1 MTIKICSISL
11 IDNLLKKKDFNM
23 MIKMTGKIYIVG
35 IGPGSSEY
43 LTKLA
48 IDTVKNS
55 DYTVGSTRA
64 IELFDDV
71 QNKIAFNV
79 KELLDKLNEGV
90 ELACEGNTVS
100 ILSTGDPGFSG
111 VLNTVLRISDE
122 KGFDKSNIEV
132 IPGISSLQLAA
143 ARNHIQ
149 WDNAN
154 VMTFHGRENIEEILP
169 VINNGKT
176 TIALPSRKVKDMA
189 QFLLDNGVDE
199 NRKVVVC
206 ERLSYDDEK
215 IVESTLKDIAES
227 EFTYMCIMVIY

>member
-1 MTIKICSISL
+1 ME
-11 IDNLLKKKDFNM
+11 N
-23 MIKMTGKIYIVG
+23 KIYIIG

-43 LTKLA
+43 LTKKA
-48 IDTVKNS
+48 VDAVKTS

-64 IELFDDV
+64 IDLFDDV
-71 QNKIAFNV
+71 NNKIAFNV
-79 KELLDKLNEGV
+79 KDLLDKLEKGV
-90 ELACEGNTVS
+90 DLAIEGNAVS

-111 VLNTVLRISDE
+111 VLNTVLRIANE
-122 KGFDKSNIEV
+122 KNFPEEKIEV

-154 VMTFHGRENIEEILP
+154 VMTFHGRENIEDILK

-176 TIALPSRKVKDMA
+176 TIALPSKKVRDMA

-199 NRKVVVC
+199 HREVVVC

-215 IVESTLKDIAES
+215 IVRSTLKDIANS

>member
-1 MTIKICSISL
+1 ME
-11 IDNLLKKKDFNM
+11 N
-23 MIKMTGKIYIVG
+23 KIYIIG

-43 LTKLA
+43 LTKKA
-48 IDTVKNS
+48 VDTVKTS

-64 IELFDDV
+64 IDLFDDV
-71 QNKIAFNV
+71 NNKIAFNV
-79 KELLDKLNEGV
+79 KDLLDKLEKGV
-90 ELACEGNTVS
+90 DLAIEGNTVS

-111 VLNTVLRISDE
+111 VLNTVLRIANE
-122 KGFDKSNIEV
+122 KNFPEEKIEV

-154 VMTFHGRENIEEILP
+154 VMTFHGRENIEDILK

-176 TIALPSRKVKDMA
+176 TIALPSKKVRDMA

-199 NRKVVVC
+199 HREVVVC

-215 IVESTLKDIAES
+215 IVRSTVKDS

>member
-1 MTIKICSISL
+1 ME
-11 IDNLLKKKDFNM
+11 N
-23 MIKMTGKIYIVG
+23 KIYIIG

-43 LTKLA
+43 LTKKA
-48 IDTVKNS
+48 IDTVKSS

-64 IELFDDV
+64 IDLFDDV
-71 QNKIAFNV
+71 NNKLAFNV
-79 KELLDKLNEGV
+79 KDLLDKLEKGV
-90 ELACEGNTVS
+90 DLAIECNTVS

-111 VLNTVLRISDE
+111 VLNTVLRIANDKNFPKE
-122 KGFDKSNIEV
+122 KIEV

-154 VMTFHGRENIEEILP
+154 VMTFHGRENIEDILK

-176 TIALPSRKVKDMA
+176 TIALPSKKVRDMA
-189 QFLLDNGVDE
+189 QFLLDNGVNE
-199 NRKVVVC
+199 NRQVVVC

-215 IVESTLKDIAES
+215 IVQSTLKDIASS
-227 EFTYMCIMVIY
+227 EFTYMCIMIIY

>member
-1 MTIKICSISL
+1 ME
-11 IDNLLKKKDFNM
+11 N
-23 MIKMTGKIYIVG
+23 KIYIIG

-43 LTKLA
+43 LTKKA
-48 IDTVKNS
+48 VDTVKTS

-64 IELFDDV
+64 IDLFDDV
-71 QNKIAFNV
+71 NNKIAFNV
-79 KELLDKLNEGV
+79 KDLLDKLEKGV
-90 ELACEGNTVS
+90 DLAIEGNTVS

-111 VLNTVLRISDE
+111 VLNTVLRIANE
-122 KGFDKSNIEV
+122 KNFPEEKIEV

-154 VMTFHGRENIEEILP
+154 VMTFHGRENIEDILK

-176 TIALPSRKVKDMA
+176 TIALPSKKVRGMA

-199 NRKVVVC
+199 HREVVVC

-215 IVESTLKDIAES
+215 IVRSTLKDIANN

>member
-1 MTIKICSISL
+1 
-11 IDNLLKKKDFNM
+11 
-23 MIKMTGKIYIVG
+23 MTGKIYVIG

-43 LTKLA
+43 LTKKA
-48 IDTVKNS
+48 MDTVKLS

-64 IELFDDV
+64 IDLFDDV

-79 KELLDKLNEGV
+79 KDLLDKLEEGV
-90 ELACEGNTVS
+90 QLAVDGNTVS

-111 VLNTVLRISDE
+111 VLNTVLRISSE
-122 KGFDKSNIEV
+122 KNFPKEDIEV

-143 ARNHIQ
+143 ARCHIQ

-154 VMTFHGRENIEEILP
+154 VMTFHGRENIEDLLP

-189 QFLLDNGVDE
+189 QFLLDNGVE
-199 NRKVVVC
+199 ETREVVVC
-206 ERLSYDDEK
+206 ERLSYPDEK
-215 IVESTLKDIAES
+215 IVSATLKDIAQS

>member
-1 MTIKICSISL
+1 ME
-11 IDNLLKKKDFNM
+11 N
-23 MIKMTGKIYIVG
+23 KIYIIG

-43 LTKLA
+43 LTKKA
-48 IDTVKNS
+48 VDTVKTS

-64 IELFDDV
+64 IDLFDDV
-71 QNKIAFNV
+71 NNKIAFNV
-79 KELLDKLNEGV
+79 KDLLDKLEKGV
-90 ELACEGNTVS
+90 DLAIEGNTVS

-111 VLNTVLRISDE
+111 VLNTVLRIANE
-122 KGFDKSNIEV
+122 KNFPEEKIEV

-154 VMTFHGRENIEEILP
+154 VMTFHGRENIEDLLK

-176 TIALPSRKVKDMA
+176 TIALPSKKVRDMA

-199 NRKVVVC
+199 HREVVVC

-215 IVESTLKDIAES
+215 IVRSTLKDIANS

>member
-1 MTIKICSISL
+1 ME
-11 IDNLLKKKDFNM
+11 N
-23 MIKMTGKIYIVG
+23 KIYIIG

-43 LTKLA
+43 LTKKA
-48 IDTVKNS
+48 VDTVKTS

-64 IELFDDV
+64 IDLFDDV
-71 QNKIAFNV
+71 NNKIAFNV
-79 KELLDKLNEGV
+79 KDLLDKLEKGV
-90 ELACEGNTVS
+90 DLAIEGNTVS

-111 VLNTVLRISDE
+111 VLNTVLRIANE
-122 KGFDKSNIEV
+122 KNFPEEEIEV

-154 VMTFHGRENIEEILP
+154 VMTFHGRENIEDILK

-176 TIALPSRKVKDMA
+176 TIALPSQKVRDMA

-199 NRKVVVC
+199 HREVVVC

-215 IVESTLKDIAES
+215 IVRSTLKDIANS

>member
-1 MTIKICSISL
+1 ME
-11 IDNLLKKKDFNM
+11 N
-23 MIKMTGKIYIVG
+23 KIYIIG

-43 LTKLA
+43 LTKKA
-48 IDTVKNS
+48 VDTVKTS

-64 IELFDDV
+64 IDLFDDV
-71 QNKIAFNV
+71 NNKIAFNV
-79 KELLDKLNEGV
+79 KDLLDKLEKGV
-90 ELACEGNTVS
+90 DLAIEGNTVS

-111 VLNTVLRISDE
+111 VLNTVLRIANE
-122 KGFDKSNIEV
+122 KNFPEEKIEV

-154 VMTFHGRENIEEILP
+154 VMTFHGRENIEDILK

-176 TIALPSRKVKDMA
+176 TIALPSKKVRDMA

-199 NRKVVVC
+199 HREVVIC

-215 IVESTLKDIAES
+215 IVRSTLKDIANS

>member
-1 MTIKICSISL
+1 
-11 IDNLLKKKDFNM
+11 
-23 MIKMTGKIYIVG
+23 MTGKIYIIG
-35 IGPGSSEY
+35 IGPGASEY
-43 LTKLA
+43 LTKKA
-48 IDTVKNS
+48 VDTVKMS

-79 KELLDKLNEGV
+79 KELLDKLEEGV
-90 ELACEGNTVS
+90 QLACDGNTVS

-111 VLNTVLRISDE
+111 VLNTVLRISGE
-122 KGFDKSNIEV
+122 KGFDEENIKV

-143 ARNHIQ
+143 ARCHIQ

-169 VINNGKT
+169 VINNGKI

-189 QFLLDNGVDE
+189 QFLLDNGVEEDRE
-199 NRKVVVC
+199 VTVC
-206 ERLSYDDEK
+206 ERLSYPDER
-215 IVESTLKDIAES
+215 IVDATLKEIAQS
-227 EFTYMCIMVIY
+227 EFTYMCIMVIK

>member
-1 MTIKICSISL
+1 ME
-11 IDNLLKKKDFNM
+11 N
-23 MIKMTGKIYIVG
+23 KIYIIG

-43 LTKLA
+43 LTKKA
-48 IDTVKNS
+48 VDTVKTS

-64 IELFDDV
+64 IDLFDDV
-71 QNKIAFNV
+71 NNKIAFNV
-79 KELLDKLNEGV
+79 KDLLDKLEKGV
-90 ELACEGNTVS
+90 DLAIEGNTVS

-111 VLNTVLRISDE
+111 VLNTVLRIANE
-122 KGFDKSNIEV
+122 KNFPEEKIEV

-154 VMTFHGRENIEEILP
+154 VMTFHGRENIEDILK

-176 TIALPSRKVKDMA
+176 TIALPSKKVRDMA

-199 NRKVVVC
+199 HREVVVC

-215 IVESTLKDIAES
+215 IVRSTLKDIANS

>member
-1 MTIKICSISL
+1 M
-11 IDNLLKKKDFNM
+11 N
-23 MIKMTGKIYIVG
+23 GKIFIIG
-35 IGPGSSEY
+35 IGPGSKEY
-43 LTKLA
+43 LTMNA
-48 IDTVKNS
+48 VECVKNC

-64 IELFDDV
+64 IELFGDV

-79 KELLDKLNEGV
+79 KELVDTLKEGV
-90 ELACEGNTVS
+90 DLAIDGNRVA

-111 VLNTVLRISDE
+111 ILNTVLRISDE
-122 KGFDKSNIEV
+122 KNFPKENIEV

-143 ARNHIQ
+143 ARCHIQ

-154 VMTFHGRENIEEILP
+154 VMTFHGRENIDDILP

-199 NRKVVVC
+199 SRKVVVC
-206 ERLSYDDEK
+206 ERLSYPDEK
-215 IVESTLKDIAES
+215 IVKSTLKDIANS
-227 EFTYMCIMVIY
+227 EFTYMCIMIIY

>member
-1 MTIKICSISL
+1 ME
-11 IDNLLKKKDFNM
+11 N
-23 MIKMTGKIYIVG
+23 KIYIIG

-43 LTKLA
+43 LTKKA
-48 IDTVKNS
+48 VDTVKTS

-64 IELFDDV
+64 IDLFDDV
-71 QNKIAFNV
+71 NNKIAFNV
-79 KELLDKLNEGV
+79 KDLLDKLEKGV
-90 ELACEGNTVS
+90 DLAIKGNTVS

-111 VLNTVLRISDE
+111 VLNTVLRIANE
-122 KGFDKSNIEV
+122 KNFSEEKIEV

-154 VMTFHGRENIEEILP
+154 VMTFHGRENIEDILK

-176 TIALPSRKVKDMA
+176 TIALPSKKVRDMA

-199 NRKVVVC
+199 HREVVVC

-215 IVESTLKDIAES
+215 IVRSTLKDIANS

>member
-1 MTIKICSISL
+1 ME
-11 IDNLLKKKDFNM
+11 N
-23 MIKMTGKIYIVG
+23 KIYIIG

-43 LTKLA
+43 LTKKA
-48 IDTVKNS
+48 VDTVKTS

-64 IELFDDV
+64 IDLFDDV
-71 QNKIAFNV
+71 NNKIAFNV
-79 KELLDKLNEGV
+79 KDLLNKLEKGV
-90 ELACEGNTVS
+90 DLAIEGNTVS

-111 VLNTVLRISDE
+111 VLNTVLRIANE
-122 KGFDKSNIEV
+122 KNFPEEKIEV

-154 VMTFHGRENIEEILP
+154 VMTFHGRENIEDILK

-176 TIALPSRKVKDMA
+176 TIALPSKKVRDMA

-199 NRKVVVC
+199 HREVVVC

-215 IVESTLKDIAES
+215 IVRSTLKDIANS

>member
-1 MTIKICSISL
+1 ME
-11 IDNLLKKKDFNM
+11 N
-23 MIKMTGKIYIVG
+23 KIYIIG

-43 LTKLA
+43 LTKKA
-48 IDTVKNS
+48 VDTVKTS

-64 IELFDDV
+64 IDLFDDV
-71 QNKIAFNV
+71 NNKIAFNV
-79 KELLDKLNEGV
+79 KDLLDKLEKGV
-90 ELACEGNTVS
+90 DLAIEGNTVS

-111 VLNTVLRISDE
+111 VLNTVLRIANE
-122 KGFDKSNIEV
+122 KNFPEEKIEV

-154 VMTFHGRENIEEILP
+154 VMTFHGRENIEDILK

-176 TIALPSRKVKDMA
+176 TIAIPSKKVRDMA

-199 NRKVVVC
+199 HREVVVC

-215 IVESTLKDIAES
+215 IVQSTLKDIANS
-227 EFTYMCIMVIY
+227 DFTYMCIMVIY

>member
-1 MTIKICSISL
+1 M
-11 IDNLLKKKDFNM
+11 N
-23 MIKMTGKIYIVG
+23 GKIYIIG
-35 IGPGSSEY
+35 IGPGASEY
-43 LTKLA
+43 LTKKA
-48 IDTVKNS
+48 IDTVKMS

-71 QNKIAFNV
+71 QNKISFNV
-79 KELLDKLNEGV
+79 KELLDKLEEGV
-90 ELACEGNTVS
+90 ELACDGNTVS

-111 VLNTVLRISDE
+111 VLNTVLRISSE
-122 KGFDKSNIEV
+122 KDFPKENIEV

-143 ARNHIQ
+143 AKCHIQ

-154 VMTFHGRENIEEILP
+154 VMTFHGRENIEDILP

-189 QFLLDNGVDE
+189 QFLIDNGVEDD
-199 NRKVVVC
+199 RKVVVC
-206 ERLSYDDEK
+206 ERLSYPDER
-215 IVESTLKDIAES
+215 IVESNLKDIAQS

>member
-1 MTIKICSISL
+1 ME
-11 IDNLLKKKDFNM
+11 N
-23 MIKMTGKIYIVG
+23 KIYIIG

-43 LTKLA
+43 LTKKA
-48 IDTVKNS
+48 IDIVKSS

-64 IELFDDV
+64 IDLFDDV
-71 QNKIAFNV
+71 NNKLAFNV
-79 KELLDKLNEGV
+79 KDLLDKLEKGV
-90 ELACEGNTVS
+90 DLAIEGNTVS

-111 VLNTVLRISDE
+111 VLNTVLRIANDKNFPKE
-122 KGFDKSNIEV
+122 KIEV

-154 VMTFHGRENIEEILP
+154 VMTFHGRENIEDILK

-176 TIALPSRKVKDMA
+176 TIALPSKKVRDMA
-189 QFLLDNGVDE
+189 QFLLDNGVNE
-199 NRKVVVC
+199 NRQVVVC

-215 IVESTLKDIAES
+215 IVQATLKDIASS
-227 EFTYMCIMVIY
+227 EFTYMCIMIIY

>member
-1 MTIKICSISL
+1 ME
-11 IDNLLKKKDFNM
+11 N
-23 MIKMTGKIYIVG
+23 KIYIIG

-43 LTKLA
+43 LTKKA
-48 IDTVKNS
+48 IDTVKTS

-64 IELFDDV
+64 IDLFDDV
-71 QNKIAFNV
+71 NNKIAFNV
-79 KELLDKLNEGV
+79 KDLLDKLEKGV
-90 ELACEGNTVS
+90 DLAIEGNTVS

-111 VLNTVLRISDE
+111 VLNTVLRIANE
-122 KGFDKSNIEV
+122 KNFPEEKIEV

-154 VMTFHGRENIEEILP
+154 VMTFHGRENIEDILK

-176 TIALPSRKVKDMA
+176 TIALPSKKVRDMA

-199 NRKVVVC
+199 HREVVVC

-215 IVESTLKDIAES
+215 IVRSTLKDIANS

>member
-1 MTIKICSISL
+1 MS
-11 IDNLLKKKDFNM
+11 
-23 MIKMTGKIYIVG
+23 GKIYIIG
-35 IGPGSSEY
+35 IGPGSEEY
-43 LTKLA
+43 LTFKA
-48 IDTVKNS
+48 VDCVKNS

-71 QNKIAFNV
+71 KNTIAFNV
-79 KELLDKLNEGV
+79 KELLDTLKQGV
-90 ELACEGNTVS
+90 DLAIDGNTVS

-111 VLNTVLRISDE
+111 VLNTVLRISKE
-122 KGFDKSNIEV
+122 KGFSHENIEV

-154 VMTFHGRENIEEILP
+154 VMTFHGRENIEDILE
-169 VINNGKT
+169 VINNGKV

-199 NRKVVVC
+199 NRHVTVC
-206 ERLSYDDEK
+206 ERLSYPDEK
-215 IVESTLKDIAES
+215 IVSTSLKNIASS
-227 EFTYMCIMVIY
+227 EFTYMCIMIIESKN

>member
-1 MTIKICSISL
+1 ME
-11 IDNLLKKKDFNM
+11 N
-23 MIKMTGKIYIVG
+23 KIYIIG

-43 LTKLA
+43 LTKKA
-48 IDTVKNS
+48 VDTVKTS
-55 DYTVGSTRA
+55 DYTVGSIRA
-64 IELFDDV
+64 IDLFDDV
-71 QNKIAFNV
+71 NNKIAFNV
-79 KELLDKLNEGV
+79 KDLLDKLEKGV
-90 ELACEGNTVS
+90 DLAIEGNTVS
-100 ILSTGDPGFSG
+100 ILSTGNAGFSG
-111 VLNTVLRISDE
+111 VLNTVLRIANE
-122 KGFDKSNIEV
+122 KNFPEEKIEV

-154 VMTFHGRENIEEILP
+154 VMTFHGRENIEDILK

-176 TIALPSRKVKDMA
+176 TIALPSKKVRDMA

-199 NRKVVVC
+199 HREVVVC

-215 IVESTLKDIAES
+215 IVRSTLKDIANS

>member
-1 MTIKICSISL
+1 MT
-11 IDNLLKKKDFNM
+11 D
-23 MIKMTGKIYIVG
+23 KIYIIG

-43 LTKLA
+43 LTKKA
-48 IDTVKNS
+48 IDTVKMS

-71 QNKIAFNV
+71 NNKIAFNV
-79 KELLDKLNEGV
+79 KELLDKLEEGV
-90 ELACEGNTVS
+90 ELAVKGNTVS

-111 VLNTVLRISDE
+111 VLNTVLRISSE
-122 KGFDKSNIEV
+122 KNFDRENIEV

-143 ARNHIQ
+143 AKCYIQ

-154 VMTFHGRENIEEILP
+154 VMTFHGRENIEDILP
-169 VINNGKT
+169 VINNGKV

-189 QFLLDNGVDE
+189 QFLLDNGVEED
-199 NRKVVVC
+199 RQVVVC
-206 ERLSYDDEK
+206 ERLSYPDEK
-215 IVESTLKDIAES
+215 IVSSTLKEIAQS

>member
-1 MTIKICSISL
+1 ME
-11 IDNLLKKKDFNM
+11 N
-23 MIKMTGKIYIVG
+23 KIYIIG

-43 LTKLA
+43 LTKKA
-48 IDTVKNS
+48 VDTVKTS

-64 IELFDDV
+64 IDLFDDV
-71 QNKIAFNV
+71 NNKIAFNV
-79 KELLDKLNEGV
+79 KDLLDKLEKGV
-90 ELACEGNTVS
+90 DLAIEGNTVS

-111 VLNTVLRISDE
+111 VLNTVLRIANE
-122 KGFDKSNIEV
+122 KNFPEEKIEV

-154 VMTFHGRENIEEILP
+154 VMTFHGRENIEDILK

-176 TIALPSRKVKDMA
+176 TIALPSKKVRDMA

-199 NRKVVVC
+199 HREVVVC

-215 IVESTLKDIAES
+215 NVRSTLKDIANS

>member
-1 MTIKICSISL
+1 
-11 IDNLLKKKDFNM
+11 
-23 MIKMTGKIYIVG
+23 MTGKIYIIG

-43 LTKLA
+43 LTKKA
-48 IDTVKNS
+48 VDTVKMS

-64 IELFDDV
+64 IDLFDDV
-71 QNKIAFNV
+71 QNTIAFNV
-79 KELLDKLNEGV
+79 KELLDTLNEGV
-90 ELACEGNTVS
+90 QLAVDGNTVS

-122 KGFDKSNIEV
+122 KDFPKENIEV

-143 ARNHIQ
+143 ARNYIQ

-154 VMTFHGRENIEEILP
+154 VMTFHGRENIEDILP
-169 VINNGKT
+169 VINNGKV

-189 QFLLDNGVDE
+189 QFLLDNGVEED
-199 NRKVVVC
+199 RQVVVC
-206 ERLSYDDEK
+206 ERLSYPDEK
-215 IVESTLKDIAES
+215 IVEATLKDIAHS